1 MAALYNIS
9 YNISVCTCVC
19 VHVRF
24 LIIKKM
30 IPSLFVHQFQSGD
43 NADSYTHNIYCRF
56 FDQPYDACTRLC
68 IGIYGSHLTS
78 TCVKNML
85 WGCESST
92 LTSKWT
98 PPPPGTQG
106 WIMLQGAKWPSM
118 LISRCPLWLEG
129 LKHMTSVLHSRHFFV
144 IKLLTCKLLL
154 TIWVTELILMWG

>member
-1 MAALYNIS
+1 MVIDDQTHSMAALYNIS

-19 VHVRF
+19 VRARF

-78 TCVKNML
+78 TCVKKHALRLREFNPYLQMNSTSSWYSGL
-85 WGCESST
+85 DYVAGCKMAFNAHLKVSPVTRRTETHDISFT
-92 LTSKWT
+92 LT
-98 PPPPGTQG
+98 P
-106 WIMLQGAKWPSM
+106 
-118 LISRCPLWLEG
+118 
-129 LKHMTSVLHSRHFFV
+129 FF
-144 IKLLTCKLLL
+144 CH
-154 TIWVTELILMWG
+154 